1 MRYLSAQEL
10 LVIHSEIIDQTG
22 GMHGVKDLSLL
33 QSIVE
38 KPKGSF
44 SGKELYEGI
53 FRKAAVYLQSLVQY
67 HVFVDGNKR
76 TGIGAAARFLF
87 LNGYQ
92 VSVRNKAMEEFVLK
106 IAVDK
111 LELSVIARWIEK
123 HAKKNGTSGFKN

>member
-22 GMHGVKDLSLL
+22 GMHGVRDVGLL
-33 QSIVE
+33 QSIIG
-38 KPKGSF
+38 KPKASF

-92 VSVRNKAMEEFVLK
+92 LNVRNKAMEKFVLK
-106 IAVDK
+106 IAVEK
-111 LELSVIARWIEK
+111 LELSVIAHWLEK
-123 HAKKNGTSGFKN
+123 HTEKI